1 MSKFT
6 FLIALL
12 VVVCGVIQT
21 RADVEDA
28 WHQYL
33 VKLYRLMKENAIQ
46 YNVVSNFKER
56 VPVGNQ
62 DQS

>member
-1 MSKFT
+1 
-6 FLIALL
+6 LL